1 MKKFTMIIFALL
13 AILKSQA
20 QDYLVN
26 FTASG
31 DTTMVSS
38 IKVDNLTSGATLTLN
53 GGDILHLTA
62 ILGFELREMDKNHL
76 AVHPNPMIERA
87 VLTFAAPEKGDAVIG
102 IFDLSGKTVCQL
114 SLFLSE
120 GENCFQISGIYRG
133 IYLLKVTGRG
143 WSYSHKVVSQ
153 SQLRSNPEIVFVSN
167 IKPPATKSTAAV
179 VEMKYTNGDQLLF
192 TGTSG
197 RYSTIVTDEPLSN
210 KLINFGFRLCQ
221 DNDGNHYPIV
231 MVGGQTWM
239 AKNLKAG
246 SRIDGPQNQTD
257 NGIIEKYCYSDTD
270 PNCDIYGGL
279 YQWNELM
286 QYVSTE
292 GAQGICPA
300 GWHLPSDGEWTILTD
315 FLGGLNVA
323 GGKLKETGT
332 LEAGT
337 GSWWSPNTGAVN
349 SSGFTALPGGYR
361 NYAGV
366 FLNLYALGSFWSSS
380 LAGSSSIWARDL
392 NRNNGVVTRYY
403 NISSDGFSARCIRN

>member
-1 MKKFTMIIFALL
+1 LILFAFL
-13 AILKSQA
+13 AILKLHA

-26 FTASG
+26 FAASG
-31 DTTMVSS
+31 DTTTVSS

-62 ILGFELREMDKNHL
+62 VLGMELRQINKNHL
-76 AVHPNPMIERA
+76 AIHPNPMIEST
-87 VLTFAAPEKGDAVIG
+87 VLTLATPEKGDVVIG
-102 IFDLSGKTVCQL
+102 ICDLSGKTVYQL

-120 GENCFQISGIYRG
+120 GENNFRVSGIYRG
-133 IYLLKVTGRG
+133 MYLLKISGHS
-143 WSYSHKVVSQ
+143 WSYSTKVVSQ
-153 SQLRSNPEIVFVSN
+153 SQLRSDPEIVFVSN
-167 IKPPATKSTAAV
+167 VKPPATKSTAAV
-179 VEMKYTNGDQLLF
+179 VEMEYTNGDQLLF

-197 RYSTIVTDEPLSN
+197 RYSTIVTDVPISS
-210 KLINFGFRLCQ
+210 KTITFGFLLCQ

-231 MVGGQTWM
+231 MVGAQTWM
-239 AKNLKAG
+239 AKNLKVG

-270 PNCDIYGGL
+270 PNCNIYGGL

-292 GAQGICPA
+292 GTRGICPV
-300 GWHLPSDGEWTILTD
+300 GWHLPTDGEWTILAD

-337 GSWWSPNTGAVN
+337 GLWWSPNTGAVN

-366 FLNLYALGSFWSSS
+366 FLNLYGLGSFWSSS
-380 LAGSSSIWARDL
+380 LASSSSIWARDL
-392 NRNNGVVTRYY
+392 NRNNGIVTRYY
-403 NISSDGFSARCIRN
+403 NVSSDGFSARCISN